1 MFQSPQW
8 GNNSKDT
15 LETMSQFSECFS
27 PRNGEIILKESNVR
41 LVNYIRNVSVPAM
54 GK

>member
-8 GNNSKDT
+8 GNNSKGIHLFVIT
-15 LETMSQFSECFS
+15 GGNMFQSPQWGNNSKVSEIMSFI
-27 PRNGEIILKESNVR
+27 PNK
-41 LVNYIRNVSVPAM
+41 NVSVPAM